1 MKQQVE
7 TLTIHAV
14 PCDTPDMHIRSS
26 SVVVALVCALI
37 AGCAATPADVDEDQ
51 VAQGVTST
59 AAFVLTVSGFEA
71 GIRVTTTGVNDLCP
85 ADEQCQFA
93 FIGGSTLTIV
103 PTATRQLADCLQFAG
118 WQGACAG
125 QGTTCT
131 VVINSDLSVSENF
144 WTRIGGCI
152 PK

>member
-1 MKQQVE
+1 MR
-7 TLTIHAV
+7 
-14 PCDTPDMHIRSS
+14 IRTCGMI
-26 SVVVALVCALI
+26 VVLVCAAV
-37 AGCAATPADVDEDQ
+37 AGCAATPTDADEDQ
-51 VAQGVTST
+51 VAQGISSA

-71 GIRVTTTGVNDLCP
+71 GIRVTTTGVTDTCP
-85 ADEQCQFA
+85 ADQQCQFG
-93 FIGGSTLTIV
+93 FIGGSTLTIR
-103 PTATRQLADCLQFAG
+103 PTSTQQQADCLQFAG

-131 VVINSDLSVSENF
+131 VVINSDLSVSERF

>member
-1 MKQQVE
+1 MR
-7 TLTIHAV
+7 
-14 PCDTPDMHIRSS
+14 IRSCGLM
-26 SVVVALVCALI
+26 VVLLCAAV
-37 AGCAATPADVDEDQ
+37 AGCAATPTGADEGQDV
-51 VAQGVTST
+51 QGITSA

-71 GIRVTTTGVNDLCP
+71 GIRVTTTGVTDTCE
-85 ADEQCQFA
+85 ADSQCQFA
-93 FIGGSTLTIV
+93 FLGGSTLTIK
-103 PTATRQLADCLQFAG
+103 PTSTQQRADCLQFAG

>member
-1 MKQQVE
+1 MRI
-7 TLTIHAV
+7 L
-14 PCDTPDMHIRSS
+14 SS
-26 SVVVALVCALI
+26 GVIVALACALV
-37 AGCAATPADVDEDQ
+37 AGCAATPTGADEDQ

-85 ADEQCQFA
+85 ADSQCQFA
-93 FIGGSTLTIV
+93 FIGGSTLTIS
-103 PTATRQLADCLQFAG
+103 PTGTRQLADCLQFAG

-131 VVINSDLSVSENF
+131 VVINSDLSVSEHF

>member
-1 MKQQVE
+1 MR
-7 TLTIHAV
+7 
-14 PCDTPDMHIRSS
+14 IRSC
-26 SVVVALVCALI
+26 SVIVMLVCAAV
-37 AGCAATPADVDEDQ
+37 AGCAVIPTDADEDQ
-51 VAQGVTST
+51 VAQSITPS

-71 GIRVTTTGVNDLCP
+71 AIRVTTTGITDTCP

-93 FIGGSTLTIV
+93 FVEGSTLTIK
-103 PTATRQLADCLQFAG
+103 PTATQQRADCLQFAG

-131 VVINSDLSVSENF
+131 VVINSDLSVSERF